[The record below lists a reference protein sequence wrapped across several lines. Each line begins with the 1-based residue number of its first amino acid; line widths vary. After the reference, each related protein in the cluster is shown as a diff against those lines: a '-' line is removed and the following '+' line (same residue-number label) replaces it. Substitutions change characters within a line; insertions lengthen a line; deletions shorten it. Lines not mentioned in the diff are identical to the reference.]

1 VPAVTNFFL
10 STAQAP
16 GGGAIGLA
24 KATVMLGSATAA
36 ANNATFT
43 TDIARMIIPQSKA
56 KRQFYIVIKPAQAA
70 RSVALARPE
79 ALPDTAGMMDAVT
92 ETQKDSPVAA
102 LTQPRARVGLIIP
115 SVNRLTEA
123 QFNHYA
129 PEGLGIHV
137 ARGRVAGEPARTVA
151 QLADEIAHAAGTLAD
166 AKPDLIVFHCTHTSM
181 KEGIGG
187 EARIIELIRR
197 TTGIE
202 ALSTSSLVNDALR
215 ALGLKTLVVLSPYM
229 SNAGIIDYLAA
240 AGFTVVKDVALRCK
254 TTADFETVTPQRWLE
269 LAIENDTP
277 EADGIFLSCT
287 NTTQIEAVA
296 AIEAA
301 LGKPVVNSN
310 QAVLWGCLK
319 RLKDKLG
326 GEAALPANLAPN
338 LGRLM
343 KDLQA

>member
-1 VPAVTNFFL
+1 
-10 STAQAP
+10 
-16 GGGAIGLA
+16 
-24 KATVMLGSATAA
+24 
-36 ANNATFT
+36 
-43 TDIARMIIPQSKA
+43 
-56 KRQFYIVIKPAQAA
+56 
-70 RSVALARPE
+70 
-79 ALPDTAGMMDAVT
+79 MDAIA
-92 ETQKDSPVAA
+92 ENDRLIPE
-102 LTQPRARVGLIIP
+102 LREPRARIGLIIP
-115 SVNRLTEA
+115 SVNRMTEP

-129 PEGLGIHV
+129 PEGLGVLV
-137 ARGRVAGEPARTVA
+137 ARGRVAGQPGKTVA
-151 QLADEIAHAAGTLAD
+151 ELTGEIAHAAGTLAD
-166 AKPDLIVFHCTHTSM
+166 ASPDLIVFHCTNTSM
-181 KEGIGG
+181 KEGAAG

-215 ALGLKTLVVLSPYM
+215 ALGVKRLVVLSPYM
-229 SNAGIIDYLAA
+229 SNANIVDYLTA
-240 AGFTVVKDVALRCK
+240 AGFTVVKDVALKCQSP
-254 TTADFETVTPQRWLE
+254 ADFEAVTPQRWLE
-269 LAIENDTP
+269 LARHNDTP

-326 GEAALPANLAPN
+326 DGTAMPQN

-343 KDLQA
+343 DELDT